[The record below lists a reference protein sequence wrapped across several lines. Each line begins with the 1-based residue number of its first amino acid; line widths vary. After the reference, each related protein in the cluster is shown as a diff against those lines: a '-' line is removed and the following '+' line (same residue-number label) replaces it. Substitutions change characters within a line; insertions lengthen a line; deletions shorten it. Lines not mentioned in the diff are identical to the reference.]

1 MTTETPAAAPGAAP
15 APATLAGHKLERSTL
30 PLLATLGLGVFAG
43 AFDLGVLSPAIAAI
57 GSEYSM
63 PNSDLSLVFT
73 IYLLSNVIS
82 IPIAAKLS
90 DTYGRR
96 SVYVACLL
104 VFAAGSVV
112 SVIAPTFLVFLLG
125 RAIQAAGAGGI
136 FPVATATIADVV
148 PQERRGA
155 ALGML
160 GAIWGFAG
168 IVGPLAGG
176 ALTTLLG
183 WPTIFMANVPLAL
196 IVIYLAL
203 RLVPSKPAL
212 RRGPFDAGGVVALAI
227 TLAGVIL
234 ALTKI
239 DTRSLITGPALSL
252 AGAGMFGLGLIALIA
267 VERNADEPMISPRL
281 FATRQLIVTY
291 ALEILIGLLEGS
303 LFFIP
308 AALVSKANLNAAQA
322 GLVAAIGA
330 VVFVAVIPLAGRALD
345 RYGSRVVLAYG
356 ASITSLGLILF
367 ALNLRNVPLAAVAV
381 ALAGVGFG
389 SLLGAPTRYII
400 TTEAPGEMRASAIG
414 ILSVFLIIGQIVG
427 GSLAGGLVG
436 FYKLDGF
443 RNAYVAFSI
452 IAAIAAVGT
461 LWLKPRAEE
470 QRPAGSAVTPSP

>member
-1 MTTETPAAAPGAAP
+1 MTTDTPASISPQASATPAA
-15 APATLAGHKLERSTL
+15 TVAGHTLDRSTL

-43 AFDLGVLSPAIAAI
+43 AFDLGVLSPALAAI
-57 GSEYSM
+57 GAEYNM

-73 IYLLSNVIS
+73 IYLLANVIS

-96 SVYVACLL
+96 SVYTACLL
-104 VFAAGSVV
+104 TFAAGSVV
-112 SVIAPTFLVFLLG
+112 TVVAPTFWVFLLG

-148 PQERRGA
+148 PQERRGS

-176 ALTTLLG
+176 TLTTLLG
-183 WPTIFMANVPLAL
+183 WPTIFMGNVPLAL
-196 IVIYLAL
+196 IVMYLAS
-203 RLVPSKPAL
+203 RFVPSKPAL
-212 RRGPFDAGGVVALAI
+212 RRGPLDAGGVIALAL
-227 TLAGVIL
+227 TLSGVIL

-239 DTRSLITGPALSL
+239 DVRSIVTGPALTT

-267 VERNADEPMISPRL
+267 IERQAKEPIISPRL

-291 ALEILIGLLEGS
+291 GLEILIGLLEGS

-308 AALVSKANLNAAQA
+308 AALVAKANLNPAQA
-322 GLVAAIGA
+322 GIVAAVGA
-330 VVFVAVIPLAGRALD
+330 VVFVAIIPLAGRALD

-356 ASITSLGLILF
+356 ASVTAAGLLLF
-367 ALNLRNVPLAAVAV
+367 AFNLGNVWLASVSV

-400 TTEAPGEMRASAIG
+400 TTEAPGEMRASAVG
-414 ILSVFLIIGQIVG
+414 LLSVFLIIGQIVG
-427 GSLAGGLVG
+427 GALAGGLVG

-443 RNAYVAFSI
+443 RNAYIAFAVIAVA
-452 IAAIAAVGT
+452 AALGT
-461 LWLKPRAEE
+461 LLLKSRAQE
-470 QRPAGSAVTPSP
+470 QLGASPAA